1 MADRN
6 LENDSWKK
14 ENSDFQMRKPA
25 FKVKFD
31 VFFFER
37 RIAGLVMPA
46 ILSWERA
53 ERLAPRLPFPI
64 PCLPPIDLLTK
75 NIKNLEST
83 CKTASK
89 SDFEAF
95 FHQNFQF
102 LDFFKFKKC
111 TLAIAD
117 LAGLATLTVA
127 ELCASNFTRPAKL

>member
-46 ILSWERA
+46 MLSWERA

-64 PCLPPIDLLTK
+64 PCLPPIHFFNEK
-75 NIKNLEST
+75 RWKIW
-83 CKTASK
+83 KTLVK
-89 SDFEAF
+89 RRR
-95 FHQNFQF
+95 
-102 LDFFKFKKC
+102 KV
-111 TLAIAD
+111 I
-117 LAGLATLTVA
+117 
-127 ELCASNFTRPAKL
+127 